1 MRLALTDLYR
11 AKWTDRIHDEWTS
24 NLLAKRKDLTE
35 QRLARTRALM
45 NQNVRESLVAGYEH
59 LIASV
64 VLPDPDDRHVVAAAI
79 HSGAEAIITFNMK
92 DFPKAALDKFNIEAI
107 HPDDFIVDLLDPLT

>member
-35 QRLARTRALM
+35 H
-45 NQNVRESLVAGYEH
+45 GWH
-59 LIASV
+59 G
-64 VLPDPDDRHVVAAAI
+64 HV
-79 HSGAEAIITFNMK
+79 H
-92 DFPKAALDKFNIEAI
+92 
-107 HPDDFIVDLLDPLT
+107 